1 MLYNNILFETQTAG
15 GKTPP
20 VVVSFAGTEIH
31 TITGPV
37 PLVDFSKTYN
47 MNGNNVVETITHNI
61 TLTGKILR
69 DPYDATTNSTTDNEI
84 CDNPTPIPSGKGI
97 KGITSAIKE
106 LQDKLTNCPA
116 GLFQIKCANAGDAT
130 ILYEASGVNVVGYQI
145 DKSSDNWVVSADYTI
160 NFEYITNADPKAPLV
175 KDMSDTWSIEPLDE
189 ITYEDFTLPI
199 HQRGEWSNPK
209 LKPSAPQ
216 GNGAVIPADSLNN
229 RPGGGSTAN
238 GTLRVVNV
246 PQFRITRNLGCKGI
260 PIQESG
266 TTAGICFTGA
276 GTNITNIGKYNRTAF
291 ASAKEWVEREL
302 ARTYNGSQWKTS
314 GVLYFVDTP
323 ATRPLYLYNH
333 ARNTNIDI
341 YNGTYDVT
349 ESWIAMPTG
358 IFYTEEY
365 NIDMSTD
372 EAFAKTVRVAG
383 SIKGLSMVNLDIMT
397 SSGSSFP
404 VPGAKPPSG
413 TQIFDGKIT
422 LSGTLKTPYA
432 GPNGTIANLLDVN
445 SAPDMSNL
453 GGSKYQ
459 NALSGW
465 LLNIKPYLYR
475 RASLGI
481 NSIDRTQSYIPLSQ
495 QSLPAGA
502 SPTAPPNNPIYCAEG
517 LLNPIPK
524 STTEGHDPR
533 KGTISYSYEYSN
545 STMIISGVISENIT
559 ITNEA
564 PADVVNETQVIGRAL
579 GPIMTKTGR
588 SSPRKS
594 VSIEIVVPKPTKPSE
609 MWISNSDCPLYTG
622 GYIYDF
628 IDKIVEGVKPFGI
641 ADTSR
646 NYIWGATYVANTNSA
661 LNPKPRNA
669 ARPGIVFLSSDQDN
683 WNPTNG
689 RYSRTVSWTYQ
700 QCDNTIKYI
709 DH

>member
-1 MLYNNILFETQTAG
+1 MLYNNILFEAQAG
-15 GKTPP
+15 IPKTPP
-20 VVVSFAGTEIH
+20 IVVSFAGTEIH

-69 DPYDATTNSTTDNEI
+69 DPYDQTTSSTTNNVI
-84 CDNPTPIPSGKGI
+84 CDNPNPIPDGKGI

-106 LQDKLTNCPA
+106 LENKLTNCPA
-116 GLFQIKCANAGDAT
+116 GVFQIKCANAGDST
-130 ILYEASGVNVVGYQI
+130 ILYEASGVRVNGYQI
-145 DKSSDNWVVSADYTI
+145 DKSADNWVVSADYTI
-160 NFEYITNADPKAPLV
+160 EFEYITNADPKAPLV
-175 KDMSDTWSIEPLDE
+175 RDMSDTWSIEPLDE
-189 ITYEDFTLPI
+189 ITHEDFSVAI

-209 LKPSAPQ
+209 LKPSPPG
-216 GNGAVIPADSLNN
+216 GNGAVIPADSLN
-229 RPGGGSTAN
+229 RPGDAAN
-238 GTLRVVNV
+238 GSLKVVNV
-246 PQFRITRNLGCKGI
+246 PQFRITRSLGCKGI

-266 TTAGICFTGA
+266 TNLGICFTGA

-291 ASAKEWVEREL
+291 ASAKEWVEGEL
-302 ARTYNGSQWKTS
+302 AKTYNGTQWKAS
-314 GVLYFVDTP
+314 GVLYFVETP
-323 ATRPLYLYNH
+323 TPTTRPLYLYNH

-383 SIKGLSMVNLDIMT
+383 NIKGLSMVNLDIMT
-397 SSGSSFP
+397 SNAAASFP
-404 VPGAKPPSG
+404 VPGAFPPSG
-413 TQIFDGKIT
+413 GKVFDGKIALT
-422 LSGTLKTPYA
+422 GTMKVPYA
-432 GPNGTIANLLDVN
+432 GQNGTSANVLDTN
-445 SAPDMSNL
+445 SASHITTL

-465 LLNIKPYLYR
+465 LFNIKPYLYR

-502 SPTAPPNNPIYCAEG
+502 SPTAPPNNPIYCREG

-524 STTEGHDPR
+524 GTTEGHDPR

-559 ITNEA
+559 ITNES
-564 PADVVNETQVIGRAL
+564 PADVISETQVIGRSL
-579 GPIMTKTGR
+579 GPIMLRTGR

-609 MWISNSDCPLYTG
+609 MWITNSDCPLYTG

-628 IDKIVEGVKPFGI
+628 IDRIVEGVKPFGI
-641 ADTSR
+641 ADASR
-646 NYIWGATYVANTNSA
+646 NYIWGPTYVQNANSA
-661 LNPKPRNA
+661 LLPTARNA

-700 QCDNTIKYI
+700 QCDNSIKYI

>member
-1 MLYNNILFETQTAG
+1 MLYNNIFFETQAG
-15 GKTPP
+15 GSSGKTPP
-20 VVVSFAGTEIH
+20 IVVSFAGTDIH

-61 TLTGKILR
+61 TLTGKIFR
-69 DPYDATTNSTTDNEI
+69 DPYDAAAESCN
-84 CDNPTPIPSGKGI
+84 NPTPIPSGKGI

-106 LQDKLTNCPA
+106 LENKLTNCPA
-116 GLFQIKCANAGDAT
+116 GLFQIRCANSGDST
-130 ILYEASGVNVVGYQI
+130 VLYEASGVKVNGYQI
-145 DKSSDNWVVSADYTI
+145 DKSSDNWVQSADYTI
-160 NFEYITNADPKAPLV
+160 EFEYTTNADPKAPLV
-175 KDMSDTWSIEPLDE
+175 KDMSDNWSIEPLDE
-189 ITYEDFTLPI
+189 ITYEDFTVPI

-209 LKPSAPQ
+209 LKPQSPR
-216 GNGAVIPADSLNN
+216 GNGQVIPADSLNN
-229 RPGGGSTAN
+229 QPGGGSTAN
-238 GTLRVVNV
+238 GSLRVVNV

-266 TTAGICFTGA
+266 TSGICFTGV
-276 GTNITNIGKYNRTAF
+276 GTNITNVSKYNRTAF
-291 ASAKEWVEREL
+291 ASAKEWVEGEL
-302 ARTYNGSQWKTS
+302 AKTYKGSEWRAS
-314 GVLYFVDTP
+314 GVLYFIDSVGG
-323 ATRPLYLYNH
+323 RPLYLYNH

-341 YNGTYDVT
+341 HNGTYDVT

-372 EAFAKTVRVAG
+372 EAFSKTVRVAG
-383 SIKGLSMVNLDIMT
+383 TIRGLSMVNMEIM
-397 SSGSSFP
+397 SGAVAASFP
-404 VPGAKPPSG
+404 VSGAKPPSG
-413 TQIFDGKIT
+413 NQVFDGKIT
-422 LSGTLKTPYA
+422 LDGVIKPPYS
-432 GPNGTIANLLDVN
+432 GPNGLVSTNLLDTN
-445 SAPDMSNL
+445 AASDIRNL
-453 GGSKYQ
+453 EGSKYQ

-481 NSIDRTQSYIPLSQ
+481 NSLDRTQDYIPLSQ
-495 QSLPAGA
+495 QRLPAGS
-502 SPTAPPNNPIYCAEG
+502 SPTAPPNNPIYCKEG

-524 STTEGHDPR
+524 ATTEGHDPR

-564 PADVVNETQVIGRAL
+564 PADIVNETQVIGRAL

-594 VSIEIVVPKPTKPSE
+594 ISIEIVVPKPTKPSE

-646 NYIWGATYVANTNSA
+646 NYIWGNTYVANSNSS
-661 LNPKPRNA
+661 LNPKVRSNP
-669 ARPGIVFLSSDQDN
+669 RPGIVFLSSDQDN

>member
-1 MLYNNILFETQTAG
+1 MMLYNNIFFEAQSGGAG
-15 GKTPP
+15 TSKTPP
-20 VVVSFAGTEIH
+20 IVVAYAGTDIH

-61 TLTGKILR
+61 TLTGKIFR
-69 DPYDATTNSTTDNEI
+69 DPYDKTTDSTTDNVI
-84 CDNPTPIPSGKGI
+84 CNNPTPIPSGKGI

-106 LQDKLTNCPA
+106 LENKLGNCPA
-116 GLFQIKCANAGDAT
+116 GLFQIKCANAGDST
-130 ILYEASGVNVVGYQI
+130 ILYEASGVKVVGYQI
-145 DKSSDNWVVSADYTI
+145 DKSADNWVQSADYTI

-175 KDMSDTWSIEPLDE
+175 RDMSDTWNIEPLDE
-189 ITYEDFTLPI
+189 ITYEDFTVPI
-199 HQRGEWSNPK
+199 HQRKEWSNPK
-209 LKPSAPQ
+209 AKGTNPE
-216 GNGAVIPADSLNN
+216 DSLNN
-229 RPGGGSTAN
+229 GPGGGSTAN

-246 PQFRITRNLGCKGI
+246 PQFRITRNLGCKGM

-266 TTAGICFTGA
+266 TTNGICFTGV

-291 ASAKEWVEREL
+291 ASAKEWVEGEL
-302 ARTYNGSQWKTS
+302 ARTYNGSQWKAS

-323 ATRPLYLYNH
+323 SSKPLYLYNH
-333 ARNTNIDI
+333 VRTTNIDI
-341 YNGTYDVT
+341 HNGTYDVT

-383 SIKGLSMVNLDIMT
+383 TIKGFSMANMDYMSATGNAYKAIPAP
-397 SSGSSFP
+397 SAF
-404 VPGAKPPSG
+404 PPSG
-413 TQIFDGKIT
+413 SKTFDGKISVAGSLVLPT
-422 LSGTLKTPYA
+422 SGA
-432 GPNGTIANLLDVN
+432 NGSDNPILDAAAT
-445 SAPDMSNL
+445 SDIRTM

-481 NSIDRTQSYIPLSQ
+481 NSMDRTQSYIPLSQ
-495 QSLPAGA
+495 QGLPAG
-502 SPTAPPNNPIYCAEG
+502 SNPSAPPNNPIYCKEG

-524 STTEGHDPR
+524 ATTEGHDPR
-533 KGTISYSYEYSN
+533 RGTISYSYEYSN

-564 PADVVNETQVIGRAL
+564 PADVVNETQVIGRSL

-609 MWISNSDCPLYTG
+609 MWISNADCPLYTG

-641 ADTSR
+641 ADASR
-646 NYIWGATYVANTNSA
+646 NYIWGNTYVANANSA
-661 LNPKPRNA
+661 LNPKVRSA

>member
-20 VVVSFAGTEIH
+20 IVVSFAGTEIH

-106 LQDKLTNCPA
+106 LENKLGNCPA
-116 GLFQIKCANAGDAT
+116 GLFQIKCANAGDTT

-216 GNGAVIPADSLNN
+216 GNGALIPADSLNN
-229 RPGGGSTAN
+229 SPGGTATGS
-238 GTLRVVNV
+238 LKVVNV

-291 ASAKEWVEREL
+291 ASAKEWVEGEL

-341 YNGTYDVT
+341 YNGT
-349 ESWIAMPTG
+349 
-358 IFYTEEY
+358 
-365 NIDMSTD
+365 
-372 EAFAKTVRVAG
+372 
-383 SIKGLSMVNLDIMT
+383 
-397 SSGSSFP
+397 
-404 VPGAKPPSG
+404 
-413 TQIFDGKIT
+413 
-422 LSGTLKTPYA
+422 
-432 GPNGTIANLLDVN
+432 
-445 SAPDMSNL
+445 
-453 GGSKYQ
+453 
-459 NALSGW
+459 
-465 LLNIKPYLYR
+465 
-475 RASLGI
+475 
-481 NSIDRTQSYIPLSQ
+481 
-495 QSLPAGA
+495 
-502 SPTAPPNNPIYCAEG
+502 
-517 LLNPIPK
+517 
-524 STTEGHDPR
+524 
-533 KGTISYSYEYSN
+533 
-545 STMIISGVISENIT
+545 
-559 ITNEA
+559 
-564 PADVVNETQVIGRAL
+564 
-579 GPIMTKTGR
+579 
-588 SSPRKS
+588 
-594 VSIEIVVPKPTKPSE
+594 
-609 MWISNSDCPLYTG
+609 
-622 GYIYDF
+622 
-628 IDKIVEGVKPFGI
+628 
-641 ADTSR
+641 
-646 NYIWGATYVANTNSA
+646 
-661 LNPKPRNA
+661 
-669 ARPGIVFLSSDQDN
+669 
-683 WNPTNG
+683 
-689 RYSRTVSWTYQ
+689 
-700 QCDNTIKYI
+700 
-709 DH
+709 